1 MAMKKSKMATK
12 KKMAYGKKTSKMM
25 SAGKKT
31 TVRSPND
38 KMAKRKVRKPVATTK
53 KMADGKMTKMA
64 MKGGKKGKMANK
76 ATIARGSGAAR
87 PQKFRKNG

>member
-12 KKMAYGKKTSKMM
+12 KKMAYGKKTKMAM
-25 SAGKKT
+25 KAGKKT

-38 KMAKRKVRKPVATTK
+38 KMAKRKVRKPTTTT
-53 KMADGKMTKMA
+53 TKMA
-64 MKGGKKGKMANK
+64 GGKKTKMAAK
-76 ATIARGSGAAR
+76 STTARGSGAAR

>member
-25 SAGKKT
+25 SGGKK
-31 TVRSPND
+31 
-38 KMAKRKVRKPVATTK
+38 
-53 KMADGKMTKMA
+53 TKMA
-64 MKGGKKGKMANK
+64 MKGGKKTKMATK

>member
-1 MAMKKSKMATK
+1 MQRIIEMAMKKSKMATK

-38 KMAKRKVRKPVATTK
+38 KMAKRKAESQLLPLK
-53 KMADGKMTKMA
+53 KWLMG
-64 MKGGKKGKMANK
+64 
-76 ATIARGSGAAR
+76 R
-87 PQKFRKNG
+87 